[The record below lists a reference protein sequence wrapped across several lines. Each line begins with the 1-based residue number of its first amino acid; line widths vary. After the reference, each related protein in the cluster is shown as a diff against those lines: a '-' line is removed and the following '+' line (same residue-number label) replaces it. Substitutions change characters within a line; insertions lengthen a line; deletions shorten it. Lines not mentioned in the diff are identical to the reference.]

1 MAETV
6 KDLAAKVRKE
16 PAQLMQQLRDAG
28 VQVSSIDD
36 ELSADQKRQYLMYL
50 RGGSASTT
58 AKPSEEIKRTPVGL
72 RRTETVKQGRVNVQ
86 YVSRAA
92 AEAKINEPKI
102 ITSSEPPK
110 TPIKPKIKAETPE
123 QNDQEVKAEAP
134 APLAEPKLESSPAKA
149 AAPAETAEKVKE
161 KPKTSHRN
169 ARDHHHSRDDDFDRE
184 ELHLNKVTNSRRR
197 KKPGSRS
204 QDSSAGLSQSFERPT
219 APVIKEVIIPESIT
233 VAELAARM
241 SVKAAEVIKVMMKM
255 GAMVT
260 INQVIDQDTATLLV
274 EEMGHKVKLLKSDA
288 MEDEILAE
296 AKLEDAEAVP
306 RAPVVTIM
314 GHVDHGKTSLL
325 DYIRRTKVVSQEAGG
340 ITQHIGAYHVET
352 AKGMIT
358 FLDTPGHEAFTAMRA
373 RGAQCT
379 DIVVLVVAADD
390 GVKPQTIEAI
400 THAKAAQV
408 PIVVAI
414 NKIDKIHDESE
425 LDRVRNELSQHEVI
439 SEEWG
444 GDTIFQ
450 RISAKTG
457 QGVDNLLD
465 SILLQAEVL
474 DLKAVNTGPAHGLV
488 VESRLDKGRGP
499 VATVLVTRGELRC
512 GDVIVAGREF
522 GKVRA
527 MMGDNGAVCQS
538 AGPSLPVE
546 VLGLSGTPIAGDQV
560 LVVANEKR
568 AREITQFRQGRYR
581 EVELAKQ
588 QKAKLENLFDQMKAS
603 ERKVLNVVLKAD
615 VQGSAEAIH
624 ESLKKLFNDEVKVN
638 VVSSG
643 VGGINASDANLAI
656 ASNAILIGFN
666 VRADAAAKVVITRE
680 GLDLRYYSIIY
691 DLIDHIRLALS
702 GMLKPE
708 VEEKITGLAEVRDVF
723 RSSKIGAVAGC
734 MVTEGVIKRH
744 LPIRV
749 LRDNVVIF
757 EGQLESLRRFKD
769 DANEVRSGMEC
780 GIGVKNYNDI
790 QPGDQIEVY
799 EKIEVK
805 RTF

>member
-28 VQVSSIDD
+28 IQVSSIDD
-36 ELSADQKRQYLMYL
+36 ELSADQKRQYLMHL
-50 RGGSASTT
+50 RGGSATAA
-58 AKPSEEIKRTPVGL
+58 AKPAEEVKRAPVGL
-72 RRTETVKQGRVNVQ
+72 RRMETVKQGRVNVQ
-86 YVSRAA
+86 YVSRTAS
-92 AEAKINEPKI
+92 EVKINEPNI
-102 ITSSEPPK
+102 ITTSEPSK
-110 TPIKPKIKAETPE
+110 T
-123 QNDQEVKAEAP
+123 
-134 APLAEPKLESSPAKA
+134 PAKA
-149 AAPAETAEKVKE
+149 KAKPEPEAPKAEEPKKEASVEEVKIEVVAKPAAAPEATEKAKE
-161 KPKTSHRN
+161 KPKTSHRG

-197 KKPGSRS
+197 KKPGSRG
-204 QDSSAGLSQSFERPT
+204 QDSSASLSQSFERPT
-219 APVIKEVIIPESIT
+219 APVIKEVLIPESIT

-274 EEMGHKVKLLKSDA
+274 EEMGHKVKLLKADA
-288 MEDEILAE
+288 MEDDILAE

-400 THAKAAQV
+400 KHAKAAQV

-414 NKIDKIHDESE
+414 NKIDKIQDEAE

-527 MMGDNGAVCQS
+527 MMGDNGAVCQT

-666 VRADAAAKVVITRE
+666 VRADAAAKVVIARE

-723 RSSKIGAVAGC
+723 RSSKMGAVAGC

-749 LRDNVVIF
+749 LRNNVVIF
-757 EGQLESLRRFKD
+757 EGELESLRRFKD
-769 DANEVRSGMEC
+769 DANEVRNGMEC

>member
-6 KDLAAKVRKE
+6 KDLAAKVRKD

-28 VQVSSIDD
+28 IQVSSIDD
-36 ELSADQKRQYLMYL
+36 ELSADQKRQYLMHL
-50 RGGSASTT
+50 RGGSA
-58 AKPSEEIKRTPVGL
+58 AAPAPAAPAAPM
-72 RRTETVKQGRVNVQ
+72 RRKETVVKQGRVNVQ
-86 YVSRAA
+86 YVSRNPV
-92 AEAKINEPKI
+92 EIKINEPKI
-102 ITSSEPPK
+102 ITSSAPSTKVPPKPVAPAPVEAPVQEEIKNEAVVEEVKVEPSVAKPATPESSEKPKDKPK
-110 TPIKPKIKAETPE
+110 TP
-123 QNDQEVKAEAP
+123 
-134 APLAEPKLESSPAKA
+134 
-149 AAPAETAEKVKE
+149 
-161 KPKTSHRN
+161 HRGGV
-169 ARDHHHSRDDDFDRE
+169 RGHQHHSRDDDFDRE
-184 ELHLNKVTNSRRR
+184 ELHLNKVNNSRRR
-197 KKPGSRS
+197 KKQGGRG
-204 QDSSAGLSQSFERPT
+204 QDSAATLSQSFERPT
-219 APVIKEVIIPESIT
+219 APVIKEVLIPESIT

-274 EEMGHKVKLLKSDA
+274 EEMGHKTKLLKSDA
-288 MEDEILAE
+288 MEDDILAE
-296 AKLEDAEAVP
+296 AKQEDAEPVA

-400 THAKAAQV
+400 KHAKAAQV

-414 NKIDKIHDESE
+414 NKIDKIQEESE
-425 LDRVRNELSQHEVI
+425 LDRVRTELSQHEVI

-457 QGVDNLLD
+457 QGIDSLLD

-499 VATVLVTRGELRC
+499 VATVLVTRGELC
-512 GDVIVAGREF
+512 VGDVVVAGREF

-527 MMGDNGAVCQS
+527 MVGDNGAACQN
-538 AGPSLPVE
+538 AGPSIPVE

-656 ASNAILIGFN
+656 ASSAILIGFN
-666 VRADAAAKVVITRE
+666 VRADAAAKIVIARE

-749 LRDNVVIF
+749 LRNNVVIF
-757 EGQLESLRRFKD
+757 EGELESLRRFKD

-790 QPGDQIEVY
+790 QPGDQVEVY